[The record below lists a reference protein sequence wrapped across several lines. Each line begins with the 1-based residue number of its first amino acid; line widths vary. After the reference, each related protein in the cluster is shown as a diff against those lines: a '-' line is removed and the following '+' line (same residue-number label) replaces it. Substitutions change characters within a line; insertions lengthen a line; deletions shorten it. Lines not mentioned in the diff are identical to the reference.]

1 MNFWVKLISLWF
13 FIYLFIYKIR
23 VYVEILRGKIY
34 LTKTPRDMI
43 EVNPLFLKKNLD
55 EIDIDVPSIS
65 VTF

>member
-1 MNFWVKLISLWF
+1 M
-13 FIYLFIYKIR
+13 
-23 VYVEILRGKIY
+23 YVEILRGKIY

-65 VTF
+65 VTFWFQTFYKYQINLWKAVVQS